1 VVPHDL
7 LVTKLINIG
16 ICERTLHW
24 IVSFLSNRTQR
35 VVINNK
41 LLSDVHVTSGV
52 IQGSVLGPLLFVLY
66 INDLSTVCKNCTVK
80 LFADD
85 VKLYKRITSLADRV
99 TLQLALSTW
108 AHTWKL
114 NISIDKCN
122 FLQLGYNNATV
133 VYNIDSHV
141 IVPCNSVKDLG
152 ILVESNLKPS
162 AHCSNIVLKANARAK
177 LILKAFLSCD
187 YKSLARALAVYVR
200 PLLEYCS
207 PAWSPHNKGD
217 IDLIENVQRAF
228 TRKVYYM
235 CNLQYV
241 SYNERLLF
249 LGLERLELRRLHA
262 DVVFMYKL
270 VKGFVSCNLS
280 HELNFVNNGTTRGH
294 RFKLFISRCNKL
306 VLSSFFLNRVL
317 PAWNNLPDNCFDCTT
332 VSSFKTNLTKI
343 DFSQYFK
350 SKL

>member
-1 VVPHDL
+1 
-7 LVTKLINIG
+7 
-16 ICERTLHW
+16 
-24 IVSFLSNRTQR
+24 VSFLSNRTQR

-41 LLSDVHVTSGV
+41 LSSDVHVTSGV

-80 LFADD
+80 LYADD
-85 VKLYKRITSLADRV
+85 VKLYKRITNVADRV
-99 TLQLALSTW
+99 TLQLALDALSTW
-108 AHTWKL
+108 AHMWKL
-114 NISIDKCN
+114 SISIDKCN
-122 FLQLGYNNATV
+122 LLQLGYNDATV
-133 VYNIDSHV
+133 EYNIDSHV
-141 IVPCNSVKDLG
+141 IVPCNSVRDLG

-162 AHCSNIVLKANARAK
+162 AHCSYIVLKANARAK
-177 LILKAFLSCD
+177 LILKAFLSRD
-187 YKSLARALAVYVR
+187 YKSLTRAFAVYVR

-235 CNLQYV
+235 CNMQYV

-270 VKGFVSCNLS
+270 VKGLVSCNLS
-280 HELNFVNNGTTRGH
+280 HELNFVNNGITRGH
-294 RFKLFISRCNKL
+294 RFKLFVSRCNKL
-306 VLSSFFLNRVL
+306 VLSSFFFNRVL
-317 PAWNNLPDNCFDCTT
+317 PAWNNLPDNCFDCIT
-332 VSSFKTNLTKI
+332 VSAFKTKLTKI